1 MLLGLLLRLPP
12 TPEKPR
18 CLASKQQLAA
28 KDHPSKKINKIV
40 ELGLGG
46 KLFGIVFSYPYKI
59 LLSWLFPILK
69 YDPKDRWGSV
79 TGRKMPKHKIT
90 VCGQLL

>member
-18 CLASKQQLAA
+18 CLASKQKLAA
-28 KDHPSKKINKIV
+28 KDHPQKNKLICRV
-40 ELGLGG
+40 GFGG
-46 KLFGIVFSYPYKI
+46 EKLFGIVFSYPHKI

-69 YDPKDRWGSV
+69 YDPKNRWGSV
-79 TGRKMPKHKIT
+79 IDQKMPKHEIT